1 MTRRDLVLQTLL
13 PPFALLVF
21 SCARPNAAVLRPLL
35 NSERIERVFGSY
47 GLEVLESDGQI
58 RLSNLYSLDGGR
70 HICRTFAMV
79 LFPSRIDPLIAAEQA
94 EIAAGGSIGAVFKKA
109 GFTIEKRDR
118 YFGELAADAHRE
130 RLRQL
135 MGEAGR
141 RALAVHVYTM
151 WLQKDGRELEYATI
165 AEVHHPDFLRLD
177 DLARIYGSEEIGSHQ
192 RRDPAV
198 AALLARLEAVTA
210 LAAPRSPA

>member
-13 PPFALLVF
+13 QAPFALLIL
-21 SCARPNAAVLRPLL
+21 SCARPQPAILRPLL

-47 GLEVLESDGQI
+47 GLEVLESDGHI
-58 RLSNLYSLDGGR
+58 RLSNLYSLDGSR
-70 HICRTFAMV
+70 RICRTFAMV
-79 LFPSRIDPLIAAEQA
+79 LFPAEIDPRIAVEQQ

-109 GFTIEKRDR
+109 GFTIEKKDR
-118 YFGELAADAHRE
+118 YFGELSADPRRD

-135 MGEAGR
+135 MGDAGR

-151 WLQKDGRELEYATI
+151 WLHKDGMGLEYATI
-165 AEVHHPDFLRLD
+165 AEVHHPDFLELG
-177 DLARIYGSEEIGSHQ
+177 DLERIYGSDEIAGHQ

-198 AALLARLEAVTA
+198 AALLARLEAVLTLPGA
-210 LAAPRSPA
+210 